1 MEAIVEYFE
10 ALERLISNAP
20 IRVSRGSKISK
31 DTVALE
37 AGRGRGSIK
46 KVRVQFAE
54 LISAIELAAAKQKLQ
69 DENYGQSSSDDAST
83 YRNLYEGAL
92 VREVSLLV
100 EISEL
105 RRELA
110 KASSASIKV
119 IK

>member
-10 ALERLISNAP
+10 ALERLISNTP
-20 IRVSRGSKISK
+20 MRVSRGSNISK
-31 DTVALE
+31 DTVSLE
-37 AGRGRGSIK
+37 AGRGRGTIK
-46 KVRVQFAE
+46 KGRVQFAE
-54 LISAIELAAAKQKLQ
+54 LITAIESAAAKQKLQ
-69 DENYGQSSSDDAST
+69 DENYDQPSGGDART
-83 YRNLYEGAL
+83 YRDLYEDAL